1 MKKTII
7 VGIMST
13 VLVFSACTDL
23 DLLPADGA
31 VDNNTFTNAGAYR
44 SYLAKIY
51 ASFSLT
57 GRQGPAGQPDITLV
71 NDEGFTSYIRAYW
84 KAQELTT
91 DEAVIAWTDAGIRDL
106 HDHSWSSEN
115 QFVRVIYYRLF
126 LIIAYANDFLFQST
140 EAALSQRGIP
150 AEDRDEIATYR
161 SEARFLRA
169 LAYWH
174 ALDLFRNVVLYE
186 TVSPELKSQA
196 TPKQVFDF
204 IIAELNAIEN
214 SMVAP
219 RQNEYGRAD
228 RAALWMLR
236 AKVNL
241 NAEVYVAE
249 DHYDEVVADCENIID
264 AGYSLAPR
272 YADLFIANNH
282 QYGNGDAPNT
292 ELIFTLPADGNESQ
306 SWGSTTFLVHAAMGG
321 RMADK
326 FEDSDNLTPFPTED
340 ISIYGVAGPWA
351 GLRTTSAMVSKFS
364 GATIPVAQDPRAIFY
379 TNGQTL
385 EIDDIGIFTQGIGVP
400 KFKNVNRVYTD
411 VDNDGD
417 LDLVS
422 TPGKNATHADTD
434 YPMFRLADVYLM
446 YAEAHL
452 RGGGGSLATATD
464 YINDLRERVYGNTS
478 ANITQAQV
486 NLQFVLDER
495 VRELYF
501 EGTRRID
508 LIRFGQYSGP
518 NQILWP
524 WKGGV
529 AAGKNSD
536 TFLNIFPIPATDL
549 AANPLLKQNPGYGG
563 Q

>member
-1 MKKTII
+1 MQHLNNRTMKKRII
-7 VGIMST
+7 VGILSA

-23 DLLPADGA
+23 ELLPADGS
-31 VDNNTFTNAGAYR
+31 VDNVTFKSAAAYR

-51 ASFSLT
+51 AAFSLT

-115 QFVRVIYYRLF
+115 QFVRVMYYRLF
-126 LIIAYANDFLFQST
+126 LIIAYANDFLYQSGDG
-140 EAALSQRGIP
+140 LMDQRGVP
-150 AEDRDEIATYR
+150 AGDRDEIKAYR

-186 TVSPELKSQA
+186 TVSPELKTQS

-204 IIAELNAIEN
+204 IIAELDAIEN
-214 SMVAP
+214 DMVAP

-228 RAALWMLR
+228 KAALWMLR

-241 NAEVYVAE
+241 NAQVYVNE
-249 DHYDEVVADCENIID
+249 NHYDAVIADCQNIIS
-264 AGYSLAPR
+264 AGYSLAPT
-272 YADLFIANNH
+272 YHHLFLADNH
-282 QYGNGDAPNT
+282 RFGNGDAANT

-326 FEDSDNLTPFPTED
+326 LDDSDNATAYETED
-340 ISIYGVAGPWA
+340 IDIYGVAGPWA

-364 GATIPVAQDPRAIFY
+364 GATIPVAQDPRAILY

-385 EIDDIGIFTQGIGVP
+385 EINDIGVFTQGIGVP
-400 KFKNVNRVYTD
+400 KFKNVTSA
-411 VDNDGD
+411 GD
-417 LDLVS
+417 
-422 TPGKNATHADTD
+422 PGKNATHADTD
-434 YPMFRLADVYLM
+434 YPMFRLADAYLM

-464 YINDLRERVYGNTS
+464 YINDLRERAYGNTS
-478 ANITQAQV
+478 ANITSGQL

-508 LIRFGQYSGP
+508 LIRFGQFSGP
-518 NQILWP
+518 TQILWP

-536 TFLNIFPIPATDL
+536 AFLNIFPIPATDL

-563 Q
+563 L

>member
-1 MKKTII
+1 MKKLII
-7 VGIMST
+7 VGMMST
-13 VLVFSACTDL
+13 VLILSSCTDL
-23 DLLPADGA
+23 DLLPADGS
-31 VDNNTFTNAGAYR
+31 VDNVTFKSASGYR

-51 ASFSLT
+51 GAFSLT

-106 HDHSWSSEN
+106 HAHSWSSEN
-115 QFVRVIYYRLF
+115 QFVRVMYYRLF
-126 LIIAYANDFLFQST
+126 LIIAYANDFLYQST
-140 EAALSQRGIP
+140 NSLMDQRGVP
-150 AEDRDEIATYR
+150 QSDRDEIDTYR
-161 SEARFLRA
+161 TEARFLRA

-174 ALDLFRNVVLYE
+174 ALDLFRNIILYE
-186 TVSPELKSQA
+186 TVTADLQSQA
-196 TPKQVFDF
+196 TPKQIFDF
-204 IIAELNAIEN
+204 IIAELNAIE
-214 SMVAP
+214 SEMVDP

-241 NAEVYVAE
+241 NAEVYVDE
-249 DHYDEVVADCENIID
+249 DHYDEVVADCENIIN
-264 AGYSLAPR
+264 AGYSLAPA
-272 YADLFIANNH
+272 YHELFLADNH
-282 QYGNGDAPNT
+282 QYADGSTANT
-292 ELIFTLPADGNESQ
+292 EFIFTLPADGIESQ

-326 FEDSDNLTPFPTED
+326 LEDSDNTTAYPTED
-340 ISIYGVAGPWA
+340 LDIYGVTGPWA
-351 GLRTTSAMVSKFS
+351 GLRTTSAMVAKFS

-379 TNGQTL
+379 TNGQSL
-385 EIDDIGIFTQGIGVP
+385 EITDIGVFAQGIAVP
-400 KFKNVNRVYTD
+400 KFKNVTSE
-411 VDNDGD
+411 GD
-417 LDLVS
+417 
-422 TPGKNATHADTD
+422 PGKNNTHADID

-464 YINDLRERVYGNTS
+464 YVNEIRERAYGNTS
-478 ANITQAQV
+478 ANITTGQL

-508 LIRFGQYSGP
+508 LIRFGQFSGP
-518 NQILWP
+518 NQIFWP
-524 WKGGV
+524 WKGDV
-529 AAGKNSD
+529 AAGKASD
-536 TFLNIFPIPATDL
+536 EFLNIFPIPATDL

-563 Q
+563 L